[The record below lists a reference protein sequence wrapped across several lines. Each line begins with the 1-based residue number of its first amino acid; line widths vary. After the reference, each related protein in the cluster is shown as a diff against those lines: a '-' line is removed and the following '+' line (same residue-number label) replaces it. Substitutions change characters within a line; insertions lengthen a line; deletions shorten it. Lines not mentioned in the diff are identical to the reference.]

1 MGRSG
6 PDFEILGF
14 ANRSHY
20 QPTDP
25 HRPKLSRLFL
35 HNNIEIVTRYNLG
48 GGIRFE
54 RGLIDVLVICAC
66 IEINVCRPALSG
78 RVMSAA
84 FAASGISS
92 RVRRLLGFPSD

>member
-14 ANRSHY
+14 ANRYYY

-35 HNNIEIVTRYNLG
+35 HNNIEIVTLYNLG

-54 RGLIDVLVICAC
+54 RGLIDVLVICD
-66 IEINVCRPALSG
+66 VHRDK
-78 RVMSAA
+78 
-84 FAASGISS
+84 
-92 RVRRLLGFPSD
+92 RVRPGVIGKGYVGCFCGI